1 MVVKVTGTK
10 PRELESPT
18 HIALAVR
25 GTGFWNAV
33 SSAYGEFVASMAK
46 YVINIDIDYCYG
58 HCESKAVS
66 VDGHPLPYT

>member
-1 MVVKVTGTK
+1 MVIKVTGMK

-33 SSAYGEFVASMAK
+33 SSAYGEFAASMAK
-46 YVINIDIDYCYG
+46 YVIIILILNRVCIMGI
-58 HCESKAVS
+58 VS
-66 VDGHPLPYT
+66 LKL